1 MHSLQLQK
9 QIYKYT
15 RSQHGVRIWEMFALS
30 TFKLY
35 TSWRNEMDSESQ
47 LIYMLS
53 EQASLKQGFSHIFV
67 DYLFCMTVRPLL
79 RSCQQLSAR
88 LTYNSISTC
97 VFLYF
102 EQIFRLLLDCAL
114 FLQQVLCFF
123 SLDFT
128 CLKIRVLGKE
138 KNSTI
143 ALLDS
148 KGLYYM
154 QQ

>member
-30 TFKLY
+30 TSKLY

-123 SLDFT
+123 PWILLVS
-128 CLKIRVLGKE
+128 KSEYWE
-138 KNSTI
+138 KRKTQTLHCWI
-143 ALLDS
+143 
-148 KGLYYM
+148 
-154 QQ
+154 